1 MKLLWNF
8 HVTRTLTNIDFS
20 IVIGGYLVYYNT
32 VVSSNITLY
41 IFQGGCNNSCFDVG
55 QYFNYIDEKIDRRSA
70 VKNYHEFYFEVASF
84 MALEDYFLF
93 RLIFYTP
100 CTCT

>member
-41 IFQGGCNNSCFDVG
+41 IFQGGCNNSCFG
-55 QYFNYIDEKIDRRSA
+55 IGKYFNKFDKKIDRRSLA
-70 VKNYHEFYFEVASF
+70 LDSVKVISCKK
-84 MALEDYFLF
+84 
-93 RLIFYTP
+93 IP
-100 CTCT
+100 

>member
-41 IFQGGCNNSCFDVG
+41 IFQGGYNNSCFNIG
-55 QYFNYIDEKIDRRSA
+55 KYLNQFDEKIHRLVLALKSEV
-70 VKNYHEFYFEVASF
+70 VKNTSIITLVEVSS
-84 MALEDYFLF
+84 MTLDDDFLF
-93 RLIFYTP
+93 
-100 CTCT
+100 

>member
-41 IFQGGCNNSCFDVG
+41 ILQGGFRYSCVGIGKHLISLTRSEIEVLWFSLKGVRNNSIITLGDVSSMTL
-55 QYFNYIDEKIDRRSA
+55 DD
-70 VKNYHEFYFEVASF
+70 
-84 MALEDYFLF
+84 DFLF
-93 RLIFYTP
+93 
-100 CTCT
+100 

>member
-41 IFQGGCNNSCFDVG
+41 IYQGGYDNSCFNIG
-55 QYFNYIDEKIDRRSA
+55 KYLNQFDEKINRRFFGVE
-70 VKNYHEFYFEVASF
+70 VKDASIITLVKVSS
-84 MALEDYFLF
+84 MTLDDGFLF
-93 RLIFYTP
+93 
-100 CTCT
+100 